1 MKKKLTKGEALEVAD
16 RLDLTRYADIDC
28 LIDSLHIEH
37 NKEISVCVV
46 TTDKRSAEQLL
57 STLAGLD
64 LRLGFDTTFKA
75 EMRHGEREYTLSGRY
90 GELCVDEEQF
100 RSAVAH
106 GDTDSV
112 VVVENDLLKNLRL
125 TLVYAPEY
133 SSVDTDTWRC
143 MLLGADRAVLVVNA
157 NRILGQREQRFVSEL
172 MTPIFSPSRLLVG
185 IGNAQYVPV
194 GEWEESVERVRRI
207 MGREHAV
214 FPIFTDEVPEE
225 LRAAYSGSEVTP
237 AAILEQ
243 TCRNAMAFR
252 EQHVEDLDRYRS
264 TVLEEE
270 LTRKRQ
276 TVESLRRH
284 ADEAVK
290 SLESDIA
297 LLGRSRSH
305 IENYID
311 LFLKTPLVARYR
323 EEAERFA
330 QLLTKSLTED
340 IERSADIKRDAK
352 ALPRYLTYVW
362 DQFTDDCN
370 SSLSKVFE
378 HETSTIVDMMGLDLK
393 RVARDIGRIDLDSN
407 LGRHLEGA
415 FSVHTFFA
423 RKTTAGNGL
432 TDALTIG
439 GVISTIFCAPV
450 GIAAI
455 LSSELIKVF
464 GKKKFDREYKE
475 ELSCKIAGIVDG
487 NKNELLAQASANF
500 GRVAGAYRKEIMGY
514 YDDTTERVR
523 TILAEEMSRLAKVSE
538 TVDYIDTLI

>member
-1 MKKKLTKGEALEVAD
+1 
-16 RLDLTRYADIDC
+16 
-28 LIDSLHIEH
+28 
-37 NKEISVCVV
+37 
-46 TTDKRSAEQLL
+46 
-57 STLAGLD
+57 
-64 LRLGFDTTFKA
+64 
-75 EMRHGEREYTLSGRY
+75 
-90 GELCVDEEQF
+90 
-100 RSAVAH
+100 
-106 GDTDSV
+106 
-112 VVVENDLLKNLRL
+112 
-125 TLVYAPEY
+125 
-133 SSVDTDTWRC
+133 
-143 MLLGADRAVLVVNA
+143 
-157 NRILGQREQRFVSEL
+157 
-172 MTPIFSPSRLLVG
+172 
-185 IGNAQYVPV
+185 
-194 GEWEESVERVRRI
+194 
-207 MGREHAV
+207 
-214 FPIFTDEVPEE
+214 
-225 LRAAYSGSEVTP
+225 
-237 AAILEQ
+237 
-243 TCRNAMAFR
+243 MAFR

-297 LLGRSRSH
+297 LLGRSH

-475 ELSCKIAGIVDG
+475 ELSRKIAGIVDG

-500 GRVAGAYRKEIMGY
+500 GRVADAYRKEIMGY

>member
-1 MKKKLTKGEALEVAD
+1 MKKKLTKGEALEVAG

-75 EMRHGEREYTLSGRY
+75 ERRHGEREYTLSGRY

-106 GDTDSV
+106 GDTESV

-133 SSVDTDTWRC
+133 NSVDTDTWRC

-172 MTPIFSPSRLLVG
+172 MTPIFSPSRLSVG

-207 MGREHAV
+207 MDREHTV

-225 LRAAYSGSEVTP
+225 LRAAYSGSEITP

-378 HETSTIVDMMGLDLK
+378 RETSTIVDMMGLDLK
-393 RVARDIGRIDLDSN
+393 RVARDIGRIDLDSD

-475 ELSCKIAGIVDG
+475 ELSRKIAGIVDG

-500 GRVAGAYRKEIMGY
+500 GRVADAYRKEIMGY